1 MGFQTPGS
9 QSPWNPPSG
18 PRNEL
23 ETGSTSTPEPPLGNN
38 HQQIETGLVGQESIS
53 SPGRLRKFGVQPI
66 ETSSRSSK
74 PSSTNA
80 DTANEVTSTNS
91 SGPSSSPENE
101 NGTQPGDQPR
111 RRILP
116 QPIETSTTS
125 HGPLRPQEQPQN
137 PVPMT
142 SSSRRF
148 KPDLI
153 GTDYRSVKGKN
164 MNNSHGFNT
173 QEIPL
178 EKSNLDSR
186 LNARRNTF
194 PYLSESPFSY
204 ANLLRRQEV
213 RRHSFRV
220 PDLPS
225 IPSNSSEGSD
235 GTPGSPFTSSFTT
248 KQLLEDVPDKPDT
261 PMRGTYH
268 GQLSEYL
275 LTLAARSEQWQLKE
289 QALAAFP
296 NEQVY
301 EPVDHFAADEED
313 GDSEDQ
319 KSLYPRATDHLKSRR
334 QSSADL
340 SWELEYMR
348 QHKEEAEQRLR
359 AMGTSRAPRR
369 HLLHHQPSN
378 PKPLG
383 PSPPMLGADVVLPW
397 SDSPEGTLSENTGT
411 DKREPTS
418 EDRCTG
424 CGGLW
429 CAATEGDGGR
439 GTGLWMGTCQK
450 NGDSEQESHFFSGI
464 MTPMIRDDE
473 SDPDPNTRATPEPS
487 SPTMKDPIGLG
498 LNTGPNLSKTIS
510 DEFNDV
516 FVTQI
521 YNYLSLG
528 YPCVAR
534 DYDQELSR
542 ISGIPVDDLRRDDQ
556 HTNARGY
563 VVAPED
569 DRTVE
574 ACTRWKALR
583 LYIREWTRQQP
594 NMAEE
599 ETGLESWGMPERR
612 GSWAI

>member
-1 MGFQTPGS
+1 MGA
-9 QSPWNPPSG
+9 
-18 PRNEL
+18 
-23 ETGSTSTPEPPLGNN
+23 LGK
-38 HQQIETGLVGQESIS
+38 ESVS
-53 SPGRLRKFGVQPI
+53 SPERPKKFLVQPI

-74 PSSTNA
+74 PSSTSA
-80 DTANEVTSTNS
+80 DTANKVTST
-91 SGPSSSPENE
+91 SSSTPSLENE
-101 NGTQPGDQPR
+101 NGDRLGDQPR

-125 HGPLRPQEQPQN
+125 RHGPSRPQEQPQN
-137 PVPMT
+137 PALVT
-142 SSSRRF
+142 SSPRRF

-153 GTDYRSVKGKN
+153 ATDYRSVKGKD
-164 MNNSHGFNT
+164 MNDSHGFNT

-186 LNARRNTF
+186 LNVRRNTF
-194 PYLSESPFSY
+194 PYLSDSPFSY
-204 ANLLRRQEV
+204 TNLLRRQEV

-235 GTPGSPFTSSFTT
+235 GTPGSPLTSSSQT
-248 KQLLEDVPDKPDT
+248 KQLLENFFDKPDT
-261 PMRGTYH
+261 PMRGAYD
-268 GQLSEYL
+268 GELSEYL
-275 LTLAARSEQWQLKE
+275 SSLAARSEQWQLKE
-289 QALAAFP
+289 QTLAAFP

-359 AMGTSRAPRR
+359 AMGTSRAKRR
-369 HLLHHQPSN
+369 LLHHQPSN

-383 PSPPMLGADVVLPW
+383 PSPPMLGGDIVLPW

-418 EDRCTG
+418 EDRCTD

-439 GTGLWMGTCQK
+439 GAGLWMGTCQK

-464 MTPMIRDDE
+464 MTPMMRDDE
-473 SDPDPNTRATPEPS
+473 SDSGPNVQVTPEPS

-498 LNTGPNLSKTIS
+498 LSTGPSLSKTIS
-510 DEFNDV
+510 DEFNDT

-563 VVAPED
+563 VVAPEE

-583 LYIREWTRQQP
+583 LYIREWARQQP

-599 ETGLESWGMPERR
+599 ETGLESWGMRERR